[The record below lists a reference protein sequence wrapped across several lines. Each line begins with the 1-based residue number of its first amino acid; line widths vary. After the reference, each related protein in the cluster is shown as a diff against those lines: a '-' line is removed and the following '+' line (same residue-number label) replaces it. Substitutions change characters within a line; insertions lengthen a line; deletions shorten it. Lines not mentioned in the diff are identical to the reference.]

1 MSTVETKKIEPA
13 SGTTLTL
20 GASGDVVTAPAGV
33 TVKTNTVKDAGGN
46 TLWTSNGSGT
56 LSSVNSSL
64 PGGMVLISS
73 ATASSSS
80 SVEFT
85 SGIDSTYDEYVFYF
99 VDINPASTGSF
110 QFQVN
115 AVGQS
120 GFNEVIT
127 STRFQAW
134 HYEDDSGTP
143 YVSYASGGDQAQGTS
158 GQRLCNVSSGS
169 DESCSGILHLFSPSN
184 TTYVTHFYCRMSAH
198 GDADPKRYIQDC
210 YVAGYINV
218 ISAIDEIK
226 FDINN
231 SGNFDGNI
239 YLFGVK

>member
-73 ATASSSS
+73 ATASNSA

-85 SGIDSTYDEYVFYF
+85 SGIDSTYDEYQFWF
-99 VDINPASTGSF
+99 VDINPGTDGGGWEW
-110 QFQVN
+110 QVN

-120 GFNEVIT
+120 GFNEVATTTVFSGQHNEGDTYANIVYH
-127 STRFQAW
+127 SGNDQANATT
-134 HYEDDSGTP
+134 YMDL
-143 YVSYASGGDQAQGTS
+143 SGGGT
-158 GQRLCNVSSGS
+158 GSGS
-169 DESCSGILHLFSPSN
+169 DECVVGKLCLFSPSS
-184 TTYVTHFYCRMSAH
+184 TSKVKHFTAIIPSLHPSDYSLNS
-198 GDADPKRYIQDC
+198 
-210 YVAGYINV
+210 YVAGYINTTA
-218 ISAIDEIK
+218 AIDEVSFK
-226 FDINN
+226 MH

-239 YLFGVK
+239 YMFGVK

>member
-85 SGIDSTYDEYVFYF
+85 SGIDSTYDEYQFWL
-99 VDINPASTGSF
+99 VDINPASDSTF
-110 QFQVN
+110 QFQAN
-115 AVGQS
+115 ASGQT
-120 GFNEVIT
+120 GYNEIIT
-127 STRFQAW
+127 STFFRAIHAENDSQAVLS
-134 HYEDDSGTP
+134 YDDGR
-143 YVSYASGGDQAQGTS
+143 DQAQGTAYQDLIGDAGS
-158 GQRLCNVSSGS
+158 GA
-169 DESCSGILHLFSPSN
+169 DESHVGVLNLFSPAS
-184 TTYVTHFYCRMSAH
+184 TTKVKHWMFQTNSYRSDDKSAS
-198 GDADPKRYIQDC
+198 YF
-210 YVAGYINV
+210 VAGYINV
-218 ISAIDEIK
+218 TSAIDEVSFK
-226 FDINN
+226 MS

-239 YLFGVK
+239 YMFGVK